1 MTELDVL
8 RFFPPGSL
16 AERIARFVR
25 DQGVEAYLV
34 GGYVRDALLG
44 RPSHDLDFVIL
55 GRALVIARRMANHFG
70 AAFYALDAERDT
82 GRVIFRQGER
92 QELFY
97 VDFAAARGGSL
108 AADLALRD
116 FTINAIAVRLDGA
129 QVVDPHGGRADLS
142 AGLLRAVSDRA
153 FRDDP
158 LRTLRGVRLAAELG
172 FEVEPRTEALLRQ
185 AAPLLGDVSAERAR
199 DELCKLL
206 ALPGAAH
213 SLRRL
218 SEFGLLA
225 VLLPEVEALRGVTQ
239 STPHQLDV
247 FEHTL
252 ETVRWTEEII
262 AAVQPGQQSALAAL
276 GLSSL
281 SRFPLAAHLA
291 ERTSGG
297 RTRAILLKL
306 TALLHDVGRP
316 AARTVEPDGRIRL
329 FDLAQGEFL
338 SHEQRGATLA
348 ARALTRLRFSV
359 QEVRLV
365 QAVVAN
371 HMRSMFMSSRQ
382 LPSRR
387 AIYRFFRDIGEA
399 GVDVAFLALA
409 DYRAAWGAALVHER
423 WAHLVEVITLLLTHW
438 YEQHEQTIAP
448 PKLISGRD
456 LIERFGLEEGPRIGE
471 LLEAV
476 REAQVMGQVRTREE
490 ALAWVE
496 RILIAGE

>member
-1 MTELDVL
+1 MTELDMP

-16 AERIARFVR
+16 AERVARFVR

-34 GGYVRDALLG
+34 GGCVRDALLG

-55 GRALVIARRMANHFG
+55 GRALAVARRVANHFG

-82 GRVIFRQGER
+82 GRVIFRQGEG
-92 QELFY
+92 QGGKPFY
-97 VDFAAARGGSL
+97 VDFAAARGGTL

-129 QVVDPHGGRADLS
+129 QVVDPYGGRAGLS

-158 LRTLRGVRLAAELG
+158 LRTMRGVRLAVELG
-172 FEVEPRTEALLRQ
+172 FEIEPHTEALLRQ
-185 AAPLLGDVSAERAR
+185 AVPLLVDVSAERAR

-206 ALPGAAH
+206 ALPGAAS

-218 SEFGLLA
+218 SEFGLLT

-239 STPHQLDV
+239 SAPHQLEV

-252 ETVRWTEEII
+252 ETVRWAEEII

-291 ERTSGG
+291 ERTSGE

-306 TALLHDVGRP
+306 AALLHDVGKP
-316 AARTVEPDGRIRL
+316 ATRTVEADGRIR
-329 FDLAQGEFL
+329 FL
-338 SHEQRGATLA
+338 THEKRGAAMTG
-348 ARALTRLRFSV
+348 RALTRLRFSA

-365 QAVVAN
+365 RTVVAN
-371 HMRSMFMSSRQ
+371 HIRPLLLAAQ
-382 LPSRR
+382 GQVSRR

-399 GVDVAFLALA
+399 GVNVALVALA
-409 DYRAAWGAALVHER
+409 DHRATWGVALDPEH
-423 WAHLVEVITLLLTHW
+423 WARLVEVVSLLLTHW
-438 YEQHEQTIAP
+438 YERREQTITP

-456 LIERFGLEEGPRIGE
+456 LMEQFGLEEGPRIGE

-476 REAQVMGQVRTREE
+476 REAQAMGQVRTREE
-490 ALAWVE
+490 ALAWVKK
-496 RILIAGE
+496 LVAAAS

>member
-1 MTELDVL
+1 MIELDMP

-16 AERIARFVR
+16 AERIACFVR

-34 GGYVRDALLG
+34 GGCVRDALLG
-44 RPSHDLDFVIL
+44 RSSHDLDFVVI
-55 GRALVIARRMANHFG
+55 GRALSIARRVANHFG

-82 GRVIFRQGER
+82 GRVIFRQGEG
-92 QELFY
+92 QEPFY

-129 QVVDPHGGRADLS
+129 QVVDPHGGRVDLS

-158 LRTLRGVRLAAELG
+158 LRTMRAVRLAAELG
-172 FEVEPRTEALLRQ
+172 FEIEPRTEALLRQ
-185 AAPLLGDVSAERAR
+185 AVPLLGDVSAERAR

-239 STPHQLDV
+239 SAPHQLDV

-252 ETVRWTEEII
+252 ETVRWAEEII
-262 AAVQPGQQSALAAL
+262 AAVQPGQQPALEAL

-281 SRFPLAAHLA
+281 SRFPLAVHLA

-297 RTRAILLKL
+297 RTRAVLLKL
-306 TALLHDVGRP
+306 AALLHDVGKP
-316 AARTVEPDGRIRL
+316 VTRTVEPDGRIR
-329 FDLAQGEFL
+329 FRT
-338 SHEQRGATLA
+338 HEQRGATLA
-348 ARALTRLRFSV
+348 ARTLTRLRFSV

-365 QAVVAN
+365 QALVAN
-371 HMRSMFMSSRQ
+371 HMRSMFMSARR

-387 AIYRFFRDIGEA
+387 AIYRFFRDTGEA
-399 GVDVAFLALA
+399 GVDVALLALA
-409 DYRAAWGAALVHER
+409 DHRAVWGAALVPER
-423 WAHLVEVITLLLTHW
+423 WAHLVEVVTLLLTHW
-438 YEQHEQTIAP
+438 YERRERAIAP

-476 REAQVMGQVRTREE
+476 REAQVMGRVRTREE